1 MIHFL
6 LRRRHFYTVRLYL
19 ERRAPDLAG
28 HVRLVAWED
37 ALRARTLPAGTWIF
51 SDLDRLSKTERAFA
65 ALVHDALAGAGGRAR
80 TVNDPRATLRRSDL
94 LRTLHEDGI
103 NAFRAFPA
111 GRVDP
116 ACRFPV
122 FVREADEHHGS
133 LTPLLRSHRELR
145 AALRRLRLRGYRRSE
160 LLVVEFLDCRSPDG
174 LYRKYAAFRVGP
186 EILARSLGASGH
198 WVVKH
203 GDSAA
208 DPALIEEERRYVM
221 DNPHEDRLRE
231 LFDLAGVEYGRIDYA
246 LGDGRVQVWE
256 INLNPTI
263 GPSPR
268 KGPRPPDHE
277 RLRPL
282 REPAR
287 SHFHARFRD
296 ALLALDDATA
306 GEDIGLPRERLLRTR
321 ARLEALG
328 LRARRGAGAAAGG
341 LLSRVRGGPARAVDH
356 RRH

>member
-19 ERRAPDLAG
+19 ERRAPELER
-28 HVRLVAWED
+28 HVRVVAWED
-37 ALRARTLPAGTWIF
+37 VLRARALPAGSWIF
-51 SDLDRLSKTERAFA
+51 SDLDRLSRAELTFA
-65 ALVHDALAGAGGRAR
+65 GRVHDALAAAGRRAR
-80 TVNDPRATLRRSDL
+80 TVNDPRTTLRRIDL
-94 LRTLHEDGI
+94 LRALHERGSSG
-103 NAFRAFPA
+103 FRAFPP

-116 ACRFPV
+116 DCRFPV

-133 LTPLLRSHRELR
+133 LTPLLRTREELR
-145 AALRRLRLRGYRRSE
+145 ASLRRLRLRGYRPSE

-186 EILARSLGASGH
+186 EILARSLSASAH

-208 DPALIEEERRYVM
+208 DPALIEEERRYVTE
-221 DNPHEDRLRE
+221 NPHEDSLRE
-231 LFDLAGVEYGRIDYA
+231 VFDLAGVGYGRIDYA
-246 LGDGRVQVWE
+246 VLDGRVQVWE

-268 KGPRPPDHE
+268 QGPRPPEHE

-287 SHFHARFRD
+287 RHFHARFAA
-296 ALLALDDATA
+296 ALLALDDAEA
-306 GEDIGLPRERLLRTR
+306 GADIALPRAPLLRSLARLHALSAGARRRVGSGVDVLWGRIRGGRTR
-321 ARLEALG
+321 A
-328 LRARRGAGAAAGG
+328 
-341 LLSRVRGGPARAVDH
+341 
-356 RRH
+356 